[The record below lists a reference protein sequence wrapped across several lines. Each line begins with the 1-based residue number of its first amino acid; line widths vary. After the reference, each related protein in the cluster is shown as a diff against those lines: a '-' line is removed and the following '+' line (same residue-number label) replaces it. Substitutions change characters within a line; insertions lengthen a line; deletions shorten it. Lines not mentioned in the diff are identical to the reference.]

1 MSCSAILGDLSAS
14 SNCSE
19 VRWKNGELF
28 PLGGDGIRR
37 PQTQEL
43 RKSEIFVRR
52 KIIGSA
58 ESWGRKLDPSKQVG
72 SPPAVGP
79 PRPASVAP
87 LTAHLNHVNSS
98 PNLERLTC
106 IHPSHPGSRNFM
118 QRYGLVNTNTWFFGL
133 RQPPYFRAL
142 SALRG
147 YLIRVPN
154 STKKEESHT
163 AVQVMIAYVMQTPQ
177 IPRSLYRCSDQEDAI
192 NLYSILPPQTLLP
205 SCHRRAQP
213 LFSGASCPR

>member
-72 SPPAVGP
+72 SPPGVGP
-79 PRPASVAP
+79 QRPASV
-87 LTAHLNHVNSS
+87 T
-98 PNLERLTC
+98 RLTSPCQVLTGPQWLLTLPC
-106 IHPSHPGSRNFM
+106 IHPSHSGSRLSCKAVVSSTQIRSSLIHDNRPTFA
-118 QRYGLVNTNTWFFGL
+118 RYL
-133 RQPPYFRAL
+133 RCE
-142 SALRG
+142 G
-147 YLIRVPN
+147 I
-154 STKKEESHT
+154 
-163 AVQVMIAYVMQTPQ
+163 
-177 IPRSLYRCSDQEDAI
+177 
-192 NLYSILPPQTLLP
+192 
-205 SCHRRAQP
+205 
-213 LFSGASCPR
+213 